1 MRLTLELLHHRL
13 TVAIERNDPKHPEK
27 HEHPDLD
34 ALVERP
40 GNARDPSA
48 ELDHRPRPIGFHS

>member
-13 TVAIERNDPKHPEK
+13 TVAIERNDPKRPEQ

-34 ALVERP
+34 ALVERS
-40 GNARDPSA
+40 GNDRDSSA

>member
-13 TVAIERNDPKHPEK
+13 TVAIEHDEPKPER

-34 ALVERP
+34 ALVERS
-40 GNARDPSA
+40 GNDRDSSA

>member
-1 MRLTLELLHHRL
+1 MRLTIELLHHRL
-13 TVAIERNDPKHPEK
+13 TIAIERDNPKPERQ

-34 ALVERP
+34 ALVERS
-40 GNARDPSA
+40 GNNRDSSA